1 MASTKFD
8 PSLGLQS
15 NDHRDLR
22 NVIDELRSKGISH
35 YVDFPLHV
43 RGLITSK
50 IGTADRVLKIVSAST
65 TSLTP
70 NIAHL
75 GAVVKLKV
83 PQNRRHHE
91 SDPEMEKNDLD
102 SNMKDLIPMVG
113 RICTNVSHG
122 KDIEGDRLEDAA
134 TFQDYRKGLAVD
146 DGLDY
151 VRNAC
156 R

>member
-1 MASTKFD
+1 M
-8 PSLGLQS
+8 
-15 NDHRDLR
+15 
-22 NVIDELRSKGISH
+22 
-35 YVDFPLHV
+35 
-43 RGLITSK
+43 TSK
-50 IGTADRVLKIVSAST
+50 THYKHLQHGKICKSSIGSVYL
-65 TSLTP
+65 
-70 NIAHL
+70 
-75 GAVVKLKV
+75 VKLKV